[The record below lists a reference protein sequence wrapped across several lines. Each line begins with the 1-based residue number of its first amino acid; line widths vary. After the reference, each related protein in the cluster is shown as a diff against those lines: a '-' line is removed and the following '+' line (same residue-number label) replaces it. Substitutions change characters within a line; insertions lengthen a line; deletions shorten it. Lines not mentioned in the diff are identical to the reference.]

1 MPEFRMIWIST
12 AIGSWEGPLIRQVV
26 VRVLTL
32 AILLTFAASFCLQG
46 RAGPHQYKPQQN
58 LGSWLEKD
66 WTEWT
71 AEDVHQI
78 LYSSPW
84 VSNCC
89 RGISDEDEIVN
100 LPLTASIVSSHAI
113 RQALARRIQF
123 DKKYQRLGV
132 LARQEVDQRI
142 ANCLGQEFDNQI
154 IVSFSFGV
162 QENPYVSSIST
173 YSSEIYLVTSD
184 GRKIRGNVPDY
195 SIARYCGGLTV
206 DLDPKPDVGLATG
219 SLWSWALYGPKHELA
234 FPRVLDGK
242 PTIRPDDKQIRIELD
257 FYKDTFPGHSVGE
270 IDFQIDKLIYQGK
283 PDF

>member
-1 MPEFRMIWIST
+1 MSVGKIPHSGIKLFPSSARLVV
-12 AIGSWEGPLIRQVV
+12 AFLLLI
-26 VRVLTL
+26 
-32 AILLTFAASFCLQG
+32 FATCFCLTG
-46 RAGPHQYKPQQN
+46 RASQKARPLQ
-58 LGSWLEKD
+58 WLEKD
-66 WTEWT
+66 WTQWT
-71 AEDVHQI
+71 TEDVHQI

-100 LPLTASIVSSHAI
+100 LPLTASIVSSHTI
-113 RQALARRIQF
+113 RQALARRMQL
-123 DKKYQRLGV
+123 DKKYQTLGV

-142 ANCLGQEFDNQI
+142 STCLGRKFDDQF

-162 QENPYVSSIST
+162 QENPYVSSIGT
-173 YSSEIYLVTSD
+173 YSSEIYIVTSD

-195 SIARYCGGLTV
+195 SIATYCGGLTV
-206 DLDPKPDVGLATG
+206 DLDPKPDVGLVTG

-242 PTIRPDDKQIRIELD
+242 PTVSGDDRVIRLNLD
-257 FYKDTFPGHSVGE
+257 FAGTGGPIKGLSAIEFK
-270 IDFQIDKLIYQGK
+270 IDRLIYQGK